1 MKKKVY
7 RIHDNESGKDYD
19 VVENSDV
26 ADEEIEN
33 PEIKDDEAAL
43 SPEDIAAL
51 KNLAAHAEELIALI
65 PGKETAD
72 SEEEKKEDVVDS
84 DEEKEDVEDSDEED
98 DSKDKVI
105 DTKAIDSVGSIEKKA
120 VISDS
125 SLEDKQIEIA
135 NAYMARFKAMREK
148 GE

>member
-19 VVENSDV
+19 VVENPEV
-26 ADEEIEN
+26 VDEEIEN